1 MRSHTGRTSRDACTA
16 VAILNSSPSRSRPL
30 EHRRRGSPS
39 EINRQRKNSA
49 RVRPYFP
56 QIVLLA
62 GPIFCLCV
70 CVCLCVPER
79 RPKFGS
85 KTKRGKRLREI
96 VDLGGLPWGGGFQHS
111 GSYPIVVFQH
121 SEVAHKRQK
130 AGHAF
135 RLPSRSRR
143 LPQRSEHLTNLRGW
157 RTNLRPPR
165 LINQSPKTKR
175 CLTARTTATRSCLA
189 QRARKVRAGRPR
201 ALWAPAGMP

>member
-135 RLPSRSRR
+135 RLPSRS
-143 LPQRSEHLTNLRGW
+143 P
-157 RTNLRPPR
+157 
-165 LINQSPKTKR
+165 
-175 CLTARTTATRSCLA
+175 
-189 QRARKVRAGRPR
+189 
-201 ALWAPAGMP
+201 APAKIGTSNEPIPQKPFDYDSEGVKLLDAETGGSWSHGHH

>member
-1 MRSHTGRTSRDACTA
+1 M
-16 VAILNSSPSRSRPL
+16 
-30 EHRRRGSPS
+30 
-39 EINRQRKNSA
+39 
-49 RVRPYFP
+49 RPYFP

-70 CVCLCVPER
+70 CLCLCVPER

-175 CLTARTTATRSCLA
+175 CSTARTTATTRSCLA
-189 QRARKVRAGRPR
+189 QGPCFGAARAKGTRRPPPSPVGPSRDALGCARYFLTRARLRLLHGPP
-201 ALWAPAGMP
+201 LPH